1 MVVALFALSLAMIVG
16 GLFAVVLG
24 WDIVLL
30 ERGWTM
36 VIAGS
41 VAAGS
46 GAVLLG
52 LAVAASRLGRIRAE
66 LAELRDAL
74 RLGAMP
80 TPPALDPVAAVSSG
94 MLAGGALGAAPAAVE
109 AEGQPELPLF
119 MRPEAMSRDERPS
132 EATSGEAPR
141 ISLPQDLFGARRH
154 SGAEDDGPSH
164 TDGVRPADRWDADDR
179 LGTAPM
185 GDLDD
190 DRTAD
195 RTDDDDRP
203 SLRRFQTNPRDGY
216 SSPDRPAPPEVSVE
230 VDRDGDEDRGRG
242 EGAGLSDDD
251 EPRIVPLWD
260 AGDRPPPRETG
271 VLPDPDDDLP
281 AEPPRMP
288 AIDVAPE
295 PATEPVQ
302 AEAEPVE
309 DEAPQEPRFED
320 EQPAGQPAAIIGTYN
335 SGDNRYVMFS
345 DGSIEAETPEGLFR
359 FASLDELKEFIA
371 AGGES
376 RGA

>member
-41 VAAGS
+41 VSAGS

-52 LAVAASRLGRIRAE
+52 LAVAASRLGRIRKE
-66 LAELRDAL
+66 LAELRDTL
-74 RLGAMP
+74 RAGAMP
-80 TPPALDPVAAVSSG
+80 TPPMLDPVAAVSSG

-119 MRPEAMSRDERPS
+119 MRPEATSREEPS
-132 EATSGEAPR
+132 SDVAPGEAPR
-141 ISLPQDLFGARRH
+141 INLPEDLFGARRRP
-154 SGAEDDGPSH
+154 GAEDEASSH
-164 TDGVRPADRWDADDR
+164 AGDDRPADRWDADDR
-179 LGTAPM
+179 FGAAPT

-190 DRTAD
+190 DRSAD
-195 RTDDDDRP
+195 HADDDGRP
-203 SLRRFQTNPRDGY
+203 SLRPFQTGQREGFL
-216 SSPDRPAPPEVSVE
+216 SLDRPAPPEMSVE
-230 VDRDGDEDRGRG
+230 LDRDGHEDRGRG

-251 EPRIVPLWD
+251 EPRVVPLWD
-260 AGDRPPPRETG
+260 AGDRPAPRETS

-281 AEPPRMP
+281 AVPPRVP
-288 AIDVAPE
+288 PIDLAPE
-295 PATEPVQ
+295 PAPQPLQ
-302 AEAEPVE
+302 AEADPVE
-309 DEAPQEPRFED
+309 AEALEEERHDDEL
-320 EQPAGQPAAIIGTYN
+320 PAGQPAAIIGTYN